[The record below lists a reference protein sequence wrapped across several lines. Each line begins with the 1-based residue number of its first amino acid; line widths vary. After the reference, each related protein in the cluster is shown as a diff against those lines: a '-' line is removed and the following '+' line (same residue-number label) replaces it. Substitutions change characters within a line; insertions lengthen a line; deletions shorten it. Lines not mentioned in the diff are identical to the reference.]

1 MSSAPRR
8 PEDEKRLATRRKVSD
23 FRKRQREKGLRL
35 VQIWVPDT
43 RSPEWL
49 AEARRQS
56 RAVAM
61 SPYEKEDQDF
71 IDSISEIWSK

>member
-1 MSSAPRR
+1 MSSAPKR
-8 PEDEKRLATRRKVSD
+8 PEDEKRIATRRKVSD

-56 RAVAM
+56 RAVATA
-61 SPYEKEDQDF
+61 EDRAEQDF
-71 IDSISEIWSK
+71 IDSISEIWKK

>member
-1 MSSAPRR
+1 MSSAPKR
-8 PEDEKRLATRRKVSD
+8 PEDEKRLAMRRKVSD

>member
-1 MSSAPRR
+1 MSSAPKR
-8 PEDEKRLATRRKVSD
+8 PEDQKRAETRRKVSE

-56 RAVAM
+56 RAVATA
-61 SPYEKEDQDF
+61 EDRAEQDF
-71 IDSISEIWSK
+71 IDSISEMWQK